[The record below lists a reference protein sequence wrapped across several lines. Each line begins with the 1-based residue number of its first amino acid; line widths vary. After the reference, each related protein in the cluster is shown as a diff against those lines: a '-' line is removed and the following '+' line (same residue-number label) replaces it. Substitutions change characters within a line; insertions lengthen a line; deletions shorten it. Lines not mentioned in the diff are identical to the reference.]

1 MTADT
6 SSIEDMLGKFQ
17 QVSGRSIPDLVRA
30 YARLACVQLAN
41 NTQSFTSKPDKGPAA
56 LLSQTKTVSFDI
68 KKVIKD
74 KESLRDRFEKSIQK
88 QDIRDRLVKVLNAG
102 RYDILAKIMSN
113 VGMIHSESD
122 FNQIAGSSS
131 AGPIH
136 KQYIRSNGKRKG
148 RTYSPPGKV
157 FFSTGDL
164 EGYITEVSKRIGY
177 AKGGWAGCA
186 REIGGIS
193 GDGARG
199 IPAYAKRHNGKNFSV
214 TDRSSDKDE
223 PHFTMTNSTPYIRKL
238 LDTGSELTAMNIAR
252 ERMIKSIIKV
262 FEAATKKG
270 SNIPATTKSETE
282 SAV

>member
-1 MTADT
+1 MPMTADT

-41 NTQSFTSKPDKGPAA
+41 RTQAFTTGPSDGPAA
-56 LLSQTKTVSFDI
+56 LDRQSKTVSFDI

-74 KESLRDRFEKSIQK
+74 KESLRERFEKSV
-88 QDIRDRLVKVLNAG
+88 QDEKIRDRLVKVLNAG
-102 RYDILAKIMSN
+102 RYDILAKIMVN
-113 VGMIHSESD
+113 IGMIHSESD
-122 FNQIAGSSS
+122 FIKIAGVSS
-131 AGPIH
+131 AKTAHTQHI
-136 KQYIRSNGKRKG
+136 NRKSG
-148 RTYSPPGKV
+148 RTNSPPGKV
-157 FFSTGDL
+157 YLSTGQL
-164 EGYITEVSKRIGY
+164 ESYIEDVSKRIGY

-199 IPAYAKRHNGKNFSV
+199 IPAYAKRHKGKNFSV
-214 TDRSSDKDE
+214 SDRSSDKDE
-223 PHFTMTNSTPYIRKL
+223 PYFTMTNSTPYIRKL

-252 ERMIKSIIKV
+252 ERMIKSIIKT

-270 SNIPATTKSETE
+270 SDIPATTKTETE

>member
-6 SSIEDMLGKFQ
+6 SSIEDMLEKYQ
-17 QVSGRSIPDLVRA
+17 QVSGRSVRDLVRA

-41 NTQSFTSKPDKGPAA
+41 RTQAFTTGPSDGPAA
-56 LLSQTKTVSFDI
+56 LDRQSKTVSFDI

-74 KESLRDRFEKSIQK
+74 KESLRERFEKSV
-88 QDIRDRLVKVLNAG
+88 QDEKIRDRLVKVLNAG

-214 TDRSSDKDE
+214 TDRSNDKDE

-238 LDTGSELTAMNIAR
+238 LDKGQEMAAMNIAR
-252 ERMIKSIIKV
+252 ERMIKSLEKV
-262 FEAATKKG
+262 FQAAAKKG
-270 SNIPATTKSETE
+270 SDIPATTKKETD